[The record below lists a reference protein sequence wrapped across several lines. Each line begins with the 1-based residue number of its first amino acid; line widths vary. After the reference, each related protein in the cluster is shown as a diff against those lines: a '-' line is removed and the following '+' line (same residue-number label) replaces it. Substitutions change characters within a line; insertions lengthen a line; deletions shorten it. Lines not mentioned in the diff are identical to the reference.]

1 MVLTCVVSMRCQCR
15 SGTWYVRLAGGVD
28 NSRRAKVRTRM
39 RASSPTKRNDPTSA
53 TYSILWQVAVSD
65 VGLARWCGAQRTG
78 AVVRET
84 GQALRRWTL
93 GYNTICAFAKKV
105 LTPLPAAM

>member
-1 MVLTCVVSMRCQCR
+1 MVLTCVVSMRCQCC

-28 NSRRAKVRTRM
+28 HSRRAKVRTRM

-65 VGLARWCGAQRTG
+65 VGLARWVWLATYRCSRPRNGTG
-78 AVVRET
+78 IA
-84 GQALRRWTL
+84 ALDAR
-93 GYNTICAFAKKV
+93 I
-105 LTPLPAAM
+105 